1 MDLTRRAA
9 LQLAG
14 TACASLATGWGGAL
28 AATDTFGPETV
39 IAKARELAAKPY
51 VGPGD
56 ALPESLSQLSYDDF
70 RRINFRT
77 DRTLLRDG
85 GSNFGLQLFHRGSI
99 FKHQAKVNLVADGAV
114 KPLFYSPD
122 LFDFGDRGPPQ
133 GLPTSLGFAGIRLL
147 YPLNHSGKMDELA
160 AFLGASYFRFLGKG
174 QHYGLSARGLSLGS
188 GGPGEEFPDFVEFW
202 VETPQA
208 GQGSIAVHALLDG
221 PSVTGAYR
229 FAFEPGTGDDV
240 AVQATLFARK
250 DLKEMGLAPLTSMF
264 LYGENTLN
272 RPRDFRPEVHDSD
285 GLAIQSEGGEW
296 LWRPLRNP
304 TRNSVANFFSKDIKG
319 FGLLQRDRAFG
330 SYQDLEALYD
340 KRPGYWVE
348 MKSRLGQ
355 GRVVLV
361 ELHSN
366 AETDDNVVATW
377 VPDIQPKAGSETQ
390 ISYVIHAVA
399 GPLHQGGQA
408 YATFE
413 THNAAATTAGKP
425 SVTRFLIDFVGDRL
439 KDVAL
444 DVSKIELVIWGSN
457 GTVSAPSVV
466 ANPAINGVRASF
478 DAEPPPGEDIDLRA
492 FLRLGTE
499 TLTETWT
506 YRLDSA
512 QPV

>member
-9 LQLAG
+9 LQLATG
-14 TACASLATGWGGAL
+14 ACASLASGWGVAW
-28 AATDTFGPETV
+28 AAGDIFGIETV
-39 IAKARELAAKPY
+39 IAKARDLAGKPY

-56 ALPESLSQLSYDDF
+56 ALPESLAGLSYDDF

-99 FKHQAKVNLVADGAV
+99 FKHQAKVNLVADGVAT
-114 KPLFYSPD
+114 PLLYSPD
-122 LFDFGDRGPPQ
+122 LFDFGDKGAPQ

-147 YPLNHSGKMDELA
+147 YPLNHSGKLDELA

-174 QHYGLSARGLSLGS
+174 QNYGLSARGLSLGS
-188 GGPGEEFPDFVEFW
+188 GGAHEEFPDFVEFW
-202 VETPQA
+202 VETPQT

-229 FAFEPGTGDDV
+229 FTFEPGTGDDV
-240 AVQATLFARK
+240 QVQATLFARK
-250 DLKEMGLAPLTSMF
+250 DLAEMGLAPLTSMF

-272 RPRDFRPEVHDSD
+272 RPHDFRPEVHDSD

-304 TRNSVANFFSKDIKG
+304 TRNSVSNFYSKDIKG
-319 FGLLQRDRAFG
+319 FGLIQRDRAFS

-348 MKSRLGQ
+348 MKNRLGQ

-361 ELHSN
+361 ELHSGS
-366 AETDDNVVATW
+366 ETDDNIVASW
-377 VPDIQPKAGSETQ
+377 VPDVQPKAGSETQ
-390 ISYVIHAVA
+390 IAYVIHAVSD
-399 GPLHQGGQA
+399 PLHQGGQA

-413 THNAAATTAGKP
+413 THNAAATSAGKP
-425 SVTRFLIDFVGDRL
+425 NVTRFLIDFVGGRL
-439 KDVAL
+439 KDVSL
-444 DVSKIELVIWGSN
+444 DVSKIELVIWGSK

-492 FLRLGTE
+492 FLRMGTE

-506 YRLDSA
+506 YRLDA
-512 QPV
+512 AEPV